1 MRRNWTIGVVL
12 AALVLAVAGAGYWW
26 SHKSSWA
33 YQGLASRFPERVQ
46 VFMEIHQLG
55 QWMPPA
61 EGQAGTAAAGVQS
74 SRGTDPMLQVLQTVW
89 AAPVVS
95 AKDIPALLRTKPM
108 AAGFWLDGS
117 TLKGAALMPLAPG
130 EKAALEQALKDKLGD
145 GPEVGQVAG
154 MTLHK
159 VDVPL
164 GKANIHLNI
173 KMDQL
178 VWGVDDAWAVL
189 ASGVEGARA
198 VLEGTGK
205 PLSQDGVFLSVLK
218 RFPDSGGA
226 TLFVRGTLLERV
238 QAMVRETTSGK
249 AGPEPAVP
257 SGTASREGGEPA
269 PQAKPEDRDGKATPG
284 TSPETSRQE
293 GIYQTLGIL
302 AMHTLP
308 KLAALDSISSLAL
321 WTAPPKEGERGWQVQ
336 SWLGFKDQPK
346 GIWRLAA
353 QGSSRTPQIAERLPK
368 HGQIYVWGAG
378 RDPARLYQDI
388 LDELGNDLPPDQMGT
403 LRAVIGAAEG
413 KLGMSFSND
422 LLPTLS
428 DEWCF
433 ASEPSPEGAKP
444 SEKGTRMAL
453 FQTLRDPRRF
463 EDLVSQKLAPQL
475 KLQPMELKGARGWS
489 LGLPGAGNRLS
500 LVVSGG
506 MAIFTDD
513 AAWALDTGGTS
524 SKPWKA
530 LSNYRSKAS
539 CLILAESKSDVLV
552 SVSCL
557 SGPEGIYT
565 AGRFPGHKPD
575 WCSGDKHAGGS
586 EMPAAPSS
594 GRTGGTQAASE
605 AKGTI

>member
-1 MRRNWTIGVVL
+1 MRRNWTIGVVM

-26 SHKSSWA
+26 SHRSSWA
-33 YQGLASRFPERVQ
+33 YQGLASRFPERAQ
-46 VFMEIHQLG
+46 AFMEIHELG

-61 EGQAGTAAAGVQS
+61 EGRAGTAAAGVQP

-95 AKDIPALLRTKPM
+95 AKDIPVLLRTKPM

-130 EKAALEQALKDKLGD
+130 EKAALEQVLKDKLGD

-178 VWGVDDAWAVL
+178 VWGVDDTWAVF
-189 ASGVEGARA
+189 ASGVDGAKA

-205 PLSQDGVFLSVLK
+205 PLSQDVVFLSVLK

-226 TLFVRGTLLERV
+226 TLFVRGNLLERLEALA
-238 QAMVRETTSGK
+238 QKKTSDEASPEA
-249 AGPEPAVP
+249 AGP
-257 SGTASREGGEPA
+257 SGAAARQGGEPA
-269 PQAKPEDRDGKATPG
+269 PQAKPEDRDGKAAPEAP
-284 TSPETSRQE
+284 PETSRQE
-293 GIYQTLGIL
+293 GIYKTLGVL

-308 KLAALDSISSLAL
+308 KLAAIDSISSLAL
-321 WTAPPKEGERGWQVQ
+321 WTAPPKEGEKGWQVQ
-336 SWLGFKDQPK
+336 SWLGFKDQPR

-353 QGSSRTPQIAERLPK
+353 QGSSRAPQIAERLPK
-368 HGQIYVWGAG
+368 HGQVYVWGAG

-388 LDELGNDLPPDQMGT
+388 LDELGRDLPPDQMGT
-403 LRAVIGAAEG
+403 LRALIGAAEG
-413 KLGMSFSND
+413 KLGLSFCND

-433 ASEPSPEGAKP
+433 ASERSPKGADG
-444 SEKGTRMAL
+444 SGKGTKVAL

-489 LGLPGAGNRLS
+489 LGLPGAGQTLS

-513 AAWALDTGGTS
+513 PTWALDTGGAP

-530 LSNYRSKAS
+530 LSDYRGKAS

-552 SVSCL
+552 SVSCM
-557 SGPEGIYT
+557 SGPEGIYM

-575 WCSGDKHAGGS
+575 WCADDKHGERS

-594 GRTGGTQAASE
+594 GETGEAHAASE